1 VQGFG
6 KMGLPGFYE
15 LRSIIMKTKG
25 KYFWKE
31 GRYMT
36 ITELINKLTEILNE
50 KGDLP
55 IYTRQWGDNS
65 TDLLE
70 ENEITTPQAEILY
83 LYQGDYGPNKK
94 FDLPDRV
101 ELN

>member
-1 VQGFG
+1 
-6 KMGLPGFYE
+6 M
-15 LRSIIMKTKG
+15 I
-25 KYFWKE
+25 
-31 GRYMT
+31 
-36 ITELINKLTEILNE
+36 ITELINKLTEILKE

-55 IYTRQWGDNS
+55 VYTRQWGDNS

-70 ENEITTPQAEILY
+70 EDEITTSKAKIIS
-83 LYQGDYGPNKK
+83 LYQGDCLPDEE